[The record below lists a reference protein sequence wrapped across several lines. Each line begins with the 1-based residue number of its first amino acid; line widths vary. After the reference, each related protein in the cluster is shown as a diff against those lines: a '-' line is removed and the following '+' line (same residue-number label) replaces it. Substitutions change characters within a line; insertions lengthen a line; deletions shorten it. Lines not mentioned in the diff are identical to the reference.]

1 MLTFVP
7 INLYGE
13 NVKKLF
19 CQEGKKDLLLKL
31 TMYHNMVKV
40 AKPFCHNKKNC
51 LQVCVWGGGVGGG
64 SIFFSRK
71 LEAFYQRD
79 IYICS
84 NGYAQLNDFTYCT

>member
-51 LQVCVWGGGVGGG
+51 LQVCVWGGVGGCQ
-64 SIFFSRK
+64 FFSQENLRPSIK
-71 LEAFYQRD
+71 G
-79 IYICS
+79 I
-84 NGYAQLNDFTYCT
+84 FTFVQMVMHS